1 MEFLSA
7 EAIKAYIEIGILGL
21 CGVLTVTMAY
31 LYFKRE
37 GKRQEG
43 FDKRTDKIIDKQDER
58 IDKKDNNNQTNF
70 NELLK
75 VIIDQNRQN
84 QELLQKQFVELQNNV
99 VKGVTTHT
107 LSPEENALLSD
118 IDFNIKDCLKRTQ
131 LKTDATRVALVRFH
145 NGGRDMNGLSFLKMS
160 MTSEVPKPG
169 VTAIQPEFQSVFRS
183 FFSYWCQELMKNG
196 YCYIDHTE
204 DLKDIDSTMYEY
216 FKSRDIESV
225 YGIAIT
231 KNNTVYGYI
240 YMEFTTFKDVDKAQV
255 EHCLHDKKIKIE
267 TLLDLAP
274 TTQH

>member
-107 LSPEENALLSD
+107 LSPEE
-118 IDFNIKDCLKRTQ
+118 ICLK
-131 LKTDATRVALVRFH
+131 LIK
-145 NGGRDMNGLSFLKMS
+145 LSISNCLFS
-160 MTSEVPKPG
+160 
-169 VTAIQPEFQSVFRS
+169 IS
-183 FFSYWCQELMKNG
+183 FFNSSIFNLAASISFSHLSIK
-196 YCYIDHTE
+196 
-204 DLKDIDSTMYEY
+204 
-216 FKSRDIESV
+216 
-225 YGIAIT
+225 IAI
-231 KNNTVYGYI
+231 
-240 YMEFTTFKDVDKAQV
+240 
-255 EHCLHDKKIKIE
+255 LSSSS
-267 TLLDLAP
+267 
-274 TTQH
+274 